1 MSSSSVSAENCG
13 DQENSAVSVTA
24 DHQALQ
30 RQSLG
35 LFYPEVVFL
44 GCYPRATKLQS
55 PATICTAAQ
64 CFQLLLF
71 LRNALQHIKT
81 AITMQRACFDW
92 RLQ

>member
-55 PATICTAAQ
+55 PAAQ